1 MQIHNFEQHSEEWY
15 NIRLGKFTA
24 SHADTIATAGQGL
37 ETLCFKVAAEK
48 LTGRREETFK
58 SAAMEQGNE
67 LEAVARTLFE
77 MKTGY
82 TVEEVGFVEIDD
94 LEGSSPDGLIH
105 IGDEITGVE
114 FKCPQDNTYAKLLFD
129 RKIKP
134 EYYAQIQMQMR
145 HTEANRWFYC
155 VYNPHFAEE
164 MVIVEVAK
172 DADFQDKLD
181 KGLAKGKARVREIL
195 AEISKKNPKEEQDPF
210 WEDFGGE
217 LKDYR
222 M

>member
-1 MQIHNFEQHSEEWY
+1 MRIHNFEQHSDDWY
-15 NIRLGKFTA
+15 AIRCGRFTA
-24 SHADTIATAGQGL
+24 SVADTIATAGQGL

-48 LTGRREETFK
+48 LTGHKEENFK
-58 SAAMEQGNE
+58 SAAMEHGNE

-145 HTEANRWFYC
+145 HVGANRWFYC

-172 DADFQDKLD
+172 DAVFQDKLD
-181 KGLAKGKARVREIL
+181 KGLTKGKARVREIL
-195 AEISKKNPKEEQDPF
+195 AQISANFPEKADAF

-222 M
+222 V

>member
-15 NIRLGKFTA
+15 AIRCGRFTA
-24 SHADTIATAGQGL
+24 SKADTIAVAGTGL
-37 ETLCFKVAAEK
+37 ETLCFNIVAEK
-48 LTGRREETFK
+48 LTGRKEETFK

-82 TVEEVGFVEIDD
+82 TVEEVGFIEIDD

-105 IGDEITGVE
+105 IGEELTGVE
-114 FKCPQDNTYAKLLFD
+114 FKCPQDNTYTKLLFD

-134 EYYAQIQMQMR
+134 EYYAQMQMQMR
-145 HTEANRWFYC
+145 HVGARRWFYC

-164 MVIVEVAK
+164 MVIIEVAK
-172 DADFQDKLD
+172 DEAYQEKLG
-181 KGLAKGKARVREIL
+181 KGLTKGKARVREIYNTIKGN
-195 AEISKKNPKEEQDPF
+195 ANV
-210 WEDFGGE
+210 
-217 LKDYR
+217 
-222 M
+222 

>member
-1 MQIHNFEQHSEEWY
+1 MQIHNFEQHSDEWY
-15 NIRLGKFTA
+15 SIRCGRFTA
-24 SHADTIATAGQGL
+24 SVADTIAVAGAGL
-37 ETLCFKVAAEK
+37 ETLCFKVVAER
-48 LTGRREETFK
+48 LTGRKEETFK

-105 IGDEITGVE
+105 IGDELTGVE

-134 EYYAQIQMQMR
+134 EYYAQMQMQMR
-145 HTEANRWFYC
+145 HTGARHWFYC

-164 MVIVEVAK
+164 MVIIEVAI
-172 DADFQDKLD
+172 DPEYQAKLD
-181 KGLAKGKARVREIL
+181 KGLTKGKARVREIE
-195 AEISKKNPKEEQDPF
+195 ATIKGNANA
-210 WEDFGGE
+210 
-217 LKDYR
+217 
-222 M
+222 

>member
-15 NIRLGKFTA
+15 AIRCGRFTA
-24 SHADTIATAGQGL
+24 SKADTIAVAGTGL
-37 ETLCFKVAAEK
+37 ETLCFNIVAEK
-48 LTGRREETFK
+48 LTGRKEETFK

-105 IGDEITGVE
+105 IGDELTGVE

-134 EYYAQIQMQMR
+134 EYYAQMQMQMR
-145 HTEANRWFYC
+145 HVGARRWFYC

-164 MVIVEVAK
+164 MVIIEVAK
-172 DADFQDKLD
+172 DEAYQEKLG
-181 KGLAKGKARVREIL
+181 KGLTKGKARVREIL
-195 AEISKKNPKEEQDPF
+195 KTIESNANV
-210 WEDFGGE
+210 
-217 LKDYR
+217 
-222 M
+222 

>member
-15 NIRLGKFTA
+15 AIRCGRFTA
-24 SHADTIATAGQGL
+24 SKADTIAVAGTGL
-37 ETLCFKVAAEK
+37 ETLCFNIVGEK
-48 LTGRREETFK
+48 LTGRKEETFK

-105 IGDEITGVE
+105 IGDELTGVE
-114 FKCPQDNTYAKLLFD
+114 FKCPQDNTFAKLLFD

-134 EYYAQIQMQMR
+134 EYYAQMQMQMR
-145 HTEANRWFYC
+145 HTGAHRWFYC

-164 MVIVEVAK
+164 MVIIEVAI
-172 DADFQDKLD
+172 DPAFQEKLD
-181 KGLAKGKARVREIL
+181 KGLAKGRARVLEIL
-195 AEISKKNPKEEQDPF
+195 NTIKGNAN
-210 WEDFGGE
+210 G
-217 LKDYR
+217 
-222 M
+222 

>member
-15 NIRLGKFTA
+15 SIRCGRFTA
-24 SHADTIATAGQGL
+24 SKADTIAVAGTGL
-37 ETLCFKVAAEK
+37 ETLCFNIVAEK
-48 LTGRREETFK
+48 LTGRKEETFK

-105 IGDEITGVE
+105 IGDELTGVE
-114 FKCPQDNTYAKLLFD
+114 FKCPQDNTFAKLLFD

-134 EYYAQIQMQMR
+134 EYYAQMQMQMR
-145 HTEANRWFYC
+145 HTGANRWFYC
-155 VYNPHFAEE
+155 VYNPHFSEE
-164 MVIVEVAK
+164 MVIIEVAR
-172 DADFQDKLD
+172 DEAFQEKLG
-181 KGLAKGKARVREIL
+181 KGLAKGRARVVEIL
-195 AEISKKNPKEEQDPF
+195 ETIKGNANV
-210 WEDFGGE
+210 
-217 LKDYR
+217 
-222 M
+222 

>member
-15 NIRLGKFTA
+15 AIRCGRFTA
-24 SHADTIATAGQGL
+24 SKADTIAVSGTGL
-37 ETLCFKVAAEK
+37 ETLCFNIVAEK
-48 LTGRREETFK
+48 LTGRKEETFK

-82 TVEEVGFVEIDD
+82 TVEEVGFIEIDD

-105 IGDEITGVE
+105 IGDELTGVE

-134 EYYAQIQMQMR
+134 EYYAQMQMQMR
-145 HTEANRWFYC
+145 HVGARRWFYC

-164 MVIVEVAK
+164 MVIIEVAK
-172 DADFQDKLD
+172 DEAYQEKLG
-181 KGLAKGKARVREIL
+181 KGLTKGKARVREIYNTIKGN
-195 AEISKKNPKEEQDPF
+195 ANV
-210 WEDFGGE
+210 
-217 LKDYR
+217 
-222 M
+222 

>member
-15 NIRLGKFTA
+15 AIRCGRFTA
-24 SHADTIATAGQGL
+24 SKADTIAVAGTGL
-37 ETLCFKVAAEK
+37 ETLCFNIVAEK
-48 LTGRREETFK
+48 LTGRKEETFK

-105 IGDEITGVE
+105 IGDELTGVE
-114 FKCPQDNTYAKLLFD
+114 FKCPQDNTFAKLLFD

-134 EYYAQIQMQMR
+134 EYYAQMQMQMR
-145 HTEANRWFYC
+145 HTGAHRWFYC
-155 VYNPHFAEE
+155 VYNPHFTEE
-164 MVIVEVAK
+164 MVIIEVAI
-172 DADFQDKLD
+172 DPAFQEKLD
-181 KGLAKGKARVREIL
+181 KGLAKGRARVLEIL
-195 AEISKKNPKEEQDPF
+195 NTIKGNAN
-210 WEDFGGE
+210 G
-217 LKDYR
+217 
-222 M
+222 

>member
-15 NIRLGKFTA
+15 AIRCGRFTA
-24 SHADTIATAGQGL
+24 SKADTIAVAGTGL
-37 ETLCFKVAAEK
+37 ETLCFNIVAEK
-48 LTGRREETFK
+48 LTGRKEETFK

-82 TVEEVGFVEIDD
+82 TVEEVGFIEIDD

-105 IGDEITGVE
+105 IGEELTGVE

-134 EYYAQIQMQMR
+134 EYYAQMQMQMR
-145 HTEANRWFYC
+145 HVGARRWFYC

-164 MVIVEVAK
+164 MVIIEVAK
-172 DADFQDKLD
+172 DEAYQEKLG
-181 KGLAKGKARVREIL
+181 KGLTKGKARVREIYNTIKGN
-195 AEISKKNPKEEQDPF
+195 ANV
-210 WEDFGGE
+210 
-217 LKDYR
+217 
-222 M
+222 

>member
-15 NIRLGKFTA
+15 AIRCGRFTA
-24 SHADTIATAGQGL
+24 SKADTIAVAGTGL
-37 ETLCFKVAAEK
+37 ETLCFNIVAEK
-48 LTGRREETFK
+48 LTGRKEETFK

-82 TVEEVGFVEIDD
+82 TVEEVGFIEVDD

-105 IGDEITGVE
+105 IGDELTGVE

-134 EYYAQIQMQMR
+134 EYYAQMQMQMR
-145 HTEANRWFYC
+145 HVGARRWFYC

-164 MVIVEVAK
+164 MVIIEVAK
-172 DADFQDKLD
+172 DEAYQEKLG
-181 KGLAKGKARVREIL
+181 KGLTKGKARVREIYNT
-195 AEISKKNPKEEQDPF
+195 IKGNTNV
-210 WEDFGGE
+210 
-217 LKDYR
+217 
-222 M
+222 

>member
-15 NIRLGKFTA
+15 AIRCGRFTA
-24 SHADTIATAGQGL
+24 SKADTIAVAGTGL
-37 ETLCFKVAAEK
+37 ETLCFNIVAEK
-48 LTGRREETFK
+48 LTGRKEETFK

-77 MKTGY
+77 MKTDY
-82 TVEEVGFVEIDD
+82 TVEEVGFIEIDD

-105 IGDEITGVE
+105 IGDELTGVE

-134 EYYAQIQMQMR
+134 EYYAQMQMQMR
-145 HTEANRWFYC
+145 HVGARRWFYC

-164 MVIVEVAK
+164 MVIIEVAI
-172 DADFQDKLD
+172 DPDFQEKLD
-181 KGLAKGKARVREIL
+181 KGLTKGKARVREIL
-195 AEISKKNPKEEQDPF
+195 KTIESNANV
-210 WEDFGGE
+210 
-217 LKDYR
+217 
-222 M
+222 

>member
-15 NIRLGKFTA
+15 AIRCGRFTA
-24 SHADTIATAGQGL
+24 SKADTIAVAGTGL
-37 ETLCFKVAAEK
+37 ETLCFNIVAEK
-48 LTGRREETFK
+48 LTGRKEETFK

-82 TVEEVGFVEIDD
+82 TVEEVGFIEIDD

-105 IGDEITGVE
+105 IGDELTGVE

-134 EYYAQIQMQMR
+134 EYYAQMQMQMR
-145 HTEANRWFYC
+145 HVGARRWFYC

-164 MVIVEVAK
+164 MVIIEVAI
-172 DADFQDKLD
+172 DPVFQEKLD
-181 KGLAKGKARVREIL
+181 KGLTKGKARVREIL
-195 AEISKKNPKEEQDPF
+195 KTIESNANA
-210 WEDFGGE
+210 
-217 LKDYR
+217 
-222 M
+222 

>member
-15 NIRLGKFTA
+15 AIRCGRFTA
-24 SHADTIATAGQGL
+24 SKADTIAVAGTGL
-37 ETLCFKVAAEK
+37 ETLCFNIVAEK
-48 LTGRREETFK
+48 LTGRKEETFK

-82 TVEEVGFVEIDD
+82 IVEEVGFIEIDD

-105 IGDEITGVE
+105 IGEELTGVE

-134 EYYAQIQMQMR
+134 EYYAQMQMQMR
-145 HTEANRWFYC
+145 HVGARRWFYC
-155 VYNPHFAEE
+155 VYNPHFTEE
-164 MVIVEVAK
+164 MVIIEVAK
-172 DADFQDKLD
+172 DEAYQEKLG
-181 KGLAKGKARVREIL
+181 KGLTKGKARVREIYNTIKGN
-195 AEISKKNPKEEQDPF
+195 ANV
-210 WEDFGGE
+210 
-217 LKDYR
+217 
-222 M
+222 

>member
-1 MQIHNFEQHSEEWY
+1 MCF
-15 NIRLGKFTA
+15 NI
-24 SHADTIATAGQGL
+24 
-37 ETLCFKVAAEK
+37 VAEK
-48 LTGRREETFK
+48 LTGRKEETFK

-105 IGDEITGVE
+105 IGDELTGVE

-134 EYYAQIQMQMR
+134 EYYAQMQMQMR
-145 HTEANRWFYC
+145 HVGARRWFYC

-164 MVIVEVAK
+164 MVIIEVAK
-172 DADFQDKLD
+172 DEAYQEKLG
-181 KGLAKGKARVREIL
+181 KGLTKGKARVREIYNT
-195 AEISKKNPKEEQDPF
+195 IKGNTNV
-210 WEDFGGE
+210 
-217 LKDYR
+217 
-222 M
+222 

>member
-15 NIRLGKFTA
+15 AIRCGRFTA
-24 SHADTIATAGQGL
+24 SKADTIAVAGTGL
-37 ETLCFKVAAEK
+37 ETLCFNIVAEK
-48 LTGRREETFK
+48 LTGRKEETFK

-105 IGDEITGVE
+105 IGDELTGVE

-134 EYYAQIQMQMR
+134 EYYAQMQMQMR
-145 HTEANRWFYC
+145 HVGARRWFYC

-164 MVIVEVAK
+164 MVIIEVAK
-172 DADFQDKLD
+172 DEAYQEKLG
-181 KGLAKGKARVREIL
+181 KGLTKGKARVREIYNTIKGN
-195 AEISKKNPKEEQDPF
+195 ANV
-210 WEDFGGE
+210 
-217 LKDYR
+217 
-222 M
+222 

>member
-15 NIRLGKFTA
+15 AIRCGRFTA
-24 SHADTIATAGQGL
+24 SKADTIAVAGTGL
-37 ETLCFKVAAEK
+37 ETLCFNIAAEK
-48 LTGRREETFK
+48 LTGRKEETFK

-82 TVEEVGFVEIDD
+82 TVEEVGFIEVDD

-105 IGDEITGVE
+105 IGDELTGVE

-134 EYYAQIQMQMR
+134 EYYAQMQMQMR
-145 HTEANRWFYC
+145 HVGARRWFYC

-164 MVIVEVAK
+164 MVIIEVAK
-172 DADFQDKLD
+172 DEAYQEKLG
-181 KGLAKGKARVREIL
+181 KGLIKGKARVREIYNTIKGN
-195 AEISKKNPKEEQDPF
+195 ANV
-210 WEDFGGE
+210 
-217 LKDYR
+217 
-222 M
+222 

>member
-15 NIRLGKFTA
+15 AIRCGRFTA
-24 SHADTIATAGQGL
+24 SKADTIAAAGAGL
-37 ETLCFKVAAEK
+37 ETLCFNIVAEK
-48 LTGRREETFK
+48 LTGRKEETFK

-105 IGDEITGVE
+105 IGDELTGVE
-114 FKCPQDNTYAKLLFD
+114 FKCPQDNTFAKLLFD

-134 EYYAQIQMQMR
+134 EYYAQMQMQMR
-145 HTEANRWFYC
+145 NTGAHRWFYC

-164 MVIVEVAK
+164 MVIIEVAI
-172 DADFQDKLD
+172 DPAFQEKLD
-181 KGLAKGKARVREIL
+181 KGLTKGKARVREIL
-195 AEISKKNPKEEQDPF
+195 ATIEGNKNA
-210 WEDFGGE
+210 
-217 LKDYR
+217 
-222 M
+222 